1 MATHLNGNSTL
12 TKYCLSCII
21 LTAFIGLSGCTTT
34 TTTPPNTAVNPC
46 ISPDAAAKTFIQA
59 WMAHDKADA
68 GKCATPNAQQSLF
81 ATQANPQ
88 HPWIAQGC
96 TYTAT
101 LKANCLFSF
110 EGGAATL
117 WLDGSQTK
125 NWRVTQL
132 TYLAD

>member
-1 MATHLNGNSTL
+1 M
-12 TKYCLSCII
+12 TKYGSGFIVLAAI
-21 LTAFIGLSGCTTT
+21 IGLSGCTTT
-34 TTTPPNTAVNPC
+34 TTTAPSTAVTPC
-46 ISPDAAAKTFIQA
+46 ISPDAAAKIFIQA

-68 GKCATPNAQQSLF
+68 GQCATPSAQQSLF

-88 HPWIAQGC
+88 HPWIAHGC

-117 WLDGSQTK
+117 WLNGLPTK